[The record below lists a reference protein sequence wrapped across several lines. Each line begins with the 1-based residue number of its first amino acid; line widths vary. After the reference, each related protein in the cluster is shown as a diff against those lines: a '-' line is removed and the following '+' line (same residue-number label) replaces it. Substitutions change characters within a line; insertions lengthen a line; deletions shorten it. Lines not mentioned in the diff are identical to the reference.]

1 MSINKYVPLL
11 LFFSM
16 LTGACNKSYVAH
28 VYSGID
34 PTIKLSKTDPIVFVM
49 PDNPSIRERNVAV
62 LLKDELLRNGFNI
75 VEDKQSSVWT
85 MSFAIDRQTYTIGST
100 SRSSGL
106 AVGFGIHGVPLAT
119 GTSHTKTSYVQ
130 QTDVMVFLHL
140 LNTSDVRMEKPIIV
154 WEGSVRTA
162 LSVFK
167 QQPNGTIKVL
177 LDKFG
182 RNFESTT
189 KVYRKYQRDV
199 NRERAHR

>member
-1 MSINKYVPLL
+1 MNKYVPLL
-11 LFFSM
+11 LFLFT
-16 LTGACNKSYVAH
+16 LTGACKSYIAH

-34 PTIKLSKTDPIVFVM
+34 PAVILSKSDPIFFVL

-62 LLKDELLRNGFNI
+62 FLKDELLRNGFNV

-100 SRSSGL
+100 SKSSGL
-106 AVGFGIHGVPLAT
+106 AVGFDVHGVPLAT
-119 GTSHTKTSYVQ
+119 GTSRTKTSYVQ

-167 QQPNGTIKVL
+167 EHPNGTIKAL

-189 KVYRKYQRDV
+189 KVYREYQRNV
-199 NRERAHR
+199 NRERTHR